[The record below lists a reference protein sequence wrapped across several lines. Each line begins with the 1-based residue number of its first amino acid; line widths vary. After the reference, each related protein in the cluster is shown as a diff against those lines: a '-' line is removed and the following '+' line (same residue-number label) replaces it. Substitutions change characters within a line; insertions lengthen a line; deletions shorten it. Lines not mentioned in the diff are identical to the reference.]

1 MNRHDYI
8 LYIFHFGRGYSMGHW
23 GLCRDANY
31 FSWLFWSWILLSLY
45 VNFVSVFIQ
54 CTRMC
59 LRVYEF
65 VHVARRVTHL
75 LQATV
80 DVDLIFYI
88 KTFIIWLYRVVL
100 FSFSTFI
107 SFQLMYFI
115 HNSLNDISFI
125 AFCIKSLTFLY
136 ENRKEVKH

>member
-8 LYIFHFGRGYSMGHW
+8 FLYISFREGVFYGALGVVSGCQLFFLVILIVNSIVS
-23 GLCRDANY
+23 LCEFCD
-31 FSWLFWSWILLSLY
+31 
-45 VNFVSVFIQ
+45 FVSVFIQ

-88 KTFIIWLYRVVL
+88 KTFIIWLYRC
-100 FSFSTFI
+100 FIFFFSTFI

-115 HNSLNDISFI
+115 HNSLSDISLI
-125 AFCIKSLTFLY
+125 AFCI
-136 ENRKEVKH
+136 